1 MFYGLLLLKWYYYT
15 VSFYEM
21 SSFLQVVK
29 DHGPFIDFELLR
41 NRHAHCSVF
50 LSFLISNADPAPMVS
65 LSSMSS
71 ITLYMT
77 A

>member
-1 MFYGLLLLKWYYYT
+1 MKCHL
-15 VSFYEM
+15 
-21 SSFLQVVK
+21 FLQVVK

-65 LSSMSS
+65 LSNMSN
-71 ITLYMT
+71 ITIYIYGSLHVGYLWMMYF
-77 A
+77 